1 MLNYPDTYELV
12 LQEELPD
19 IHSTGYLFRHKK
31 SGARVAVVLNDDE
44 NKVFHIAF
52 RTTPVNSK
60 GTPHIM
66 ERVSVLCGSRKYPSK
81 DPFVELAKGSLNTFL
96 NAMTYPDKTVYPIAS
111 CNDQDFQEPD
121 GCLSWTRSFTRIS
134 TIREEIFRQEGWH
147 YELESRGRAT

>member
-1 MLNYPDTYELV
+1 MINYPDTYELV

-19 IHSTGYLFRHKK
+19 IHSAGYLFRHKK

-66 ERVSVLCGSRKYPSK
+66 EHSVLCGSRKYPSAI
-81 DPFVELAKGSLNTFL
+81 P
-96 NAMTYPDKTVYPIAS
+96 
-111 CNDQDFQEPD
+111 
-121 GCLSWTRSFTRIS
+121 
-134 TIREEIFRQEGWH
+134 
-147 YELESRGRAT
+147 